1 MIVLPPIVARTWEE
15 KSLQAGD
22 RIKDLMRQ
30 AVNGCLREL
39 TPFLPKPST
48 ALILIGP
55 GHNGNDA
62 LLLGM
67 ELKELG
73 WNVDF
78 LLSRPPGRRI
88 HPDSRVK
95 SKHWKKALIWPAKP
109 SRFLKT
115 KAPRLVIDGLLGLG
129 ATPPARPTEAGILS
143 WISRE
148 KRGSDLYVAID
159 IPSGLHPVTGA
170 APGPTF
176 PADLTLA
183 LGSVK
188 TGCLR
193 DSALAFVGQLRGI
206 PIDFAT
212 PLPKISSDFFLPSEA
227 HSIIRSRPANAH
239 KRSAGVVH
247 LWAGSA
253 EFPGAASLTSLGSLR
268 SGAGYVR
275 LFSNRPIPESI
286 SPTLPELLLHS
297 LDPGQAPQVDA
308 FLQGA
313 SALVIGPG
321 LPPTTVLESFLTQ
334 LLPRTKVPIVLDA
347 GALEIVARR
356 PEILK
361 SATGP
366 TLLTPH
372 AGELSRM
379 LEKAVEDR
387 ADAAREWLAKFP
399 HSLLIA
405 KGPHTLIATNEH
417 PFSFNSTGG
426 PAQATAGMGDLLS
439 GLLGGLLALGYPPF
453 DSARLAVLWHGLA
466 SDLALQKGG
475 PTTLATDLNH
485 TLPPSWRILS
495 NRAE

>member
-1 MIVLPPIVARTWEE
+1 
-15 KSLQAGD
+15 
-22 RIKDLMRQ
+22 
-30 AVNGCLREL
+30 
-39 TPFLPKPST
+39 
-48 ALILIGP
+48 
-55 GHNGNDA
+55 
-62 LLLGM
+62 M

-73 WNVDF
+73 WDVDF

-148 KRGSDLYVAID
+148 KKSSDLYVALD
-159 IPSGLHPVTGA
+159 IPSGLHPTTGA
-170 APGPTF
+170 TLGPTF

-193 DSALAFVGQLRGI
+193 DSALPFVGQLRGV
-206 PIDFAT
+206 PVDFAA
-212 PLPKISSDFFLPSEA
+212 PPPKFTCDFFLPSDA
-227 HSIIRSRPANAH
+227 HSIIRSRPVNAN
-239 KRSAGVVH
+239 KRSTGVVH
-247 LWAGSA
+247 LWAGSL

-275 LFSNRPIPESI
+275 LFSDRPIPDSI
-286 SPTLPELLLHS
+286 SPTLPEILLHS
-297 LDPGQAPQVDA
+297 LDPGQAPQVDE

-321 LPPTTVLESFLTQ
+321 LLPSTVLESFLTQ
-334 LLPRTKVPIVLDA
+334 LLPKAKVPVVLDA
-347 GALEIVARR
+347 GALEIIARQ
-356 PEILK
+356 PEILT
-361 SATGP
+361 SSISP
-366 TLLTPH
+366 ILLTPH
-372 AGELSRM
+372 TGELSRM
-379 LEKAVEDR
+379 LGKPIEDR
-387 ADAAREWLAKFP
+387 ADAAREWLTKFP
-399 HSLLIA
+399 ASLLIA
-405 KGPHTLIATNEH
+405 KGPHTLIASNEH

-475 PTTLATDLNH
+475 PTTLATDLNR
-485 TLPPSWRILS
+485 TLPSSWRILS